1 LQRRTSPDT
10 FRATGGDI
18 ASAVV
23 SVQDL
28 ILQSVMMTS
37 PAPGFRDL
45 DFMEIEAMLKEHSYG
60 RLAFTFRD
68 RVDVE
73 PIHYV
78 YENGWL
84 ICRTAPGTKLTQLAH
99 HPWVAFEI
107 DEVRGLFEWRSV
119 VVKGTV
125 YLVERNGSAASEET
139 WKGAVE
145 ALRRLTPAALMPD
158 DPTPGRNVV
167 FRIHIDEMH
176 GRSAAPAGQDA

>member
-1 LQRRTSPDT
+1 MTST
-10 FRATGGDI
+10 
-18 ASAVV
+18 AVV
-23 SVQDL
+23 
-28 ILQSVMMTS
+28 
-37 PAPGFRDL
+37 FRDL
-45 DFMEIEAMLKEHSYG
+45 DFSEIESMLKDNSYG

-68 RVDVE
+68 RVDIE

-78 YENGWL
+78 YDDGWL
-84 ICRTAPGTKLTQLAH
+84 VCRTAPGTKLTLLSH

-125 YLVERNGSAASEET
+125 YFVEKDGGDVHDET
-139 WKGAVE
+139 WKASVA
-145 ALRRLTPAALMPD
+145 ALRRLIPSTMKAG

-176 GRSAAPAGQDA
+176 GRAAGAAPEPNA

>member
-1 LQRRTSPDT
+1 
-10 FRATGGDI
+10 
-18 ASAVV
+18 
-23 SVQDL
+23 
-28 ILQSVMMTS
+28 MTS
-37 PAPGFRDL
+37 SLPLFRDL
-45 DFMEIEAMLKEHSYG
+45 DFNEIEAMLKEHFYG

-84 ICRTAPGTKLTQLAH
+84 ICRTSPGTKLTQLAH

-125 YLVERNGSAASEET
+125 YFPDQSTQHDEAWRASL
-139 WKGAVE
+139 E
-145 ALRRLTPAALMPD
+145 ALRRVVPGTLTPD
-158 DPTPGRNVV
+158 DPTPGRNII

-176 GRSAAPAGQDA
+176 GRAAVQPTGQPA

>member
-1 LQRRTSPDT
+1 MTQ
-10 FRATGGDI
+10 
-18 ASAVV
+18 SAPV
-23 SVQDL
+23 
-28 ILQSVMMTS
+28 
-37 PAPGFRDL
+37 FRDL
-45 DFMEIEAMLKEHSYG
+45 DFGEIVSMLKEHTYG

-68 RVDVE
+68 RVDIE

-78 YENGWL
+78 YLDGWL
-84 ICRTAPGTKLTQLAH
+84 VCRTGPGTKLTQLSH

-125 YLVERNGSAASEET
+125 YFTEPDGGPTDDDAWRN
-139 WKGAVE
+139 AVE
-145 ALRRLTPAALMPD
+145 ALRRLLPRFLMPD

-176 GRSAAPAGQDA
+176 GRSAGPREDGA